1 MAITALPTAPSRADP
16 TNFSDRADAFLTA
29 LPTFGTE
36 ANVLQA
42 DVNSKQIIAST
53 AATNAAASAL
63 AAGSTAGCTIWV
75 SGTTYAIGDNRF
87 SPINFLT
94 YRRKLAGA
102 GTTDPSL
109 DSTNWALISGIGD
122 VDTTSTQTITG
133 IKTLSNASNVING
146 TFNGSIGATTPAI
159 GKFLQAYT
167 ASSAITSST
176 AFTLNCALSNVFTIA
191 MTGSVLAA
199 GWTISN
205 PQDGQTINIFITQ
218 NASVAY
224 TLGWPTSFKWSGG
237 VGGTGTISTT
247 LSAVDLLVMTYRSS
261 TGFWYV
267 SLSKGFA

>member
-29 LPTFGTE
+29 LPTFGVE
-36 ANVLQA
+36 ANALQA
-42 DVNSKQIIAST
+42 DVNSKQTIAST
-53 AATNAAASAL
+53 AATNAAASAT

-122 VDTTSTQTITG
+122 VDTTSTQTVTG
-133 IKTLSNASNVING
+133 AKTFSNASNSFTG
-146 TFNGSIGATTPAI
+146 AHNGSIGLTTPAI

-176 AFTLNCALSNVFTIA
+176 AFTLNCALSNVFTLA
-191 MTGSVLAA
+191 MTGNVLAA

-205 PQDGQTINIFITQ
+205 PQDGQTINLFITQ
-218 NASVAY
+218 HASTPF
-224 TLGWPTSFKWSGG
+224 TLGWPTSFKWA
-237 VGGTGTISTT
+237 GGTGGTISSTV
-247 LSAVDLLVMTYRSS
+247 SAVDLLVMTYRAS